1 MRHEPLQPFS
11 SVSLSSSYGLDLSLT
26 SLSFLKPR
34 FLRNLRPLAGF
45 LARAGVA
52 ANQVTIF
59 ALCGSLGVGLTLLM
73 GVRLPVLFGLLPVW
87 LAIRM
92 VLSTI
97 DGILAQE
104 HGQKSRLGGFLNE
117 AGDIV
122 SDTAL
127 YAPFAFVKPFGPDW
141 TTTIVVL
148 LVASEF
154 AGLAGPLVGG
164 TRRCDGPFGKSDRA
178 IAFGLVSA
186 WIAAVGTLPA
196 EAKYLFPI
204 FALLLA
210 VTIAM
215 RLCYALAEGAV
226 RPA

>member
-1 MRHEPLQPFS
+1 MRHERLRP
-11 SVSLSSSYGLDLSLT
+11 LSSASLNASYGLDLSLT
-26 SLSFLKPR
+26 SLSSLKPR
-34 FLRNLRPLAGF
+34 FQRNLRPLAGF
-45 LARAGVA
+45 LARAGVT

-59 ALCGSLGVGLTLLM
+59 ALCGSLGVGLTLIM
-73 GVRLPVLFGLLPVW
+73 GAGLPMLFGLLPVW

-92 VLSTI
+92 ALSTI

-104 HGQKSRLGGFLNE
+104 HGQKSRLGAFLNE
-117 AGDIV
+117 AGDIA
-122 SDTAL
+122 SEMSL

-141 TTTIVVL
+141 TTIIVVL

-178 IAFGLVSA
+178 IAFGLVGA

-196 EAKYLFPI
+196 EAKYLFPV

-215 RLCYALAEGAV
+215 RLCYALAEGSV